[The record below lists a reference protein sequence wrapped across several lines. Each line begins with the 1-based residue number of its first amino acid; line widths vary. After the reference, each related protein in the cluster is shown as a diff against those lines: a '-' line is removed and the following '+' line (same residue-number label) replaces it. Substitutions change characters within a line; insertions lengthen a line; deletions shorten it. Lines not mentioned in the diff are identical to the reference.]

1 MKISLNIAGTDEQ
14 TNKMAENKAM
24 ERLLLSVKQGDWEAR
39 ELLLQ
44 RYRPLMLS
52 LVQKRT
58 SETALQNK
66 YMEAAKAGLLA
77 AASKYTHSVQPD
89 RFQIFALDYI
99 EASMNRSERRGF
111 FARLFGG
118 K

>member
-1 MKISLNIAGTDEQ
+1 MKISLNISGTDEQ
-14 TNKMAENKAM
+14 TTKVAENNAM

-52 LVQKRT
+52 LVQKRAT
-58 SETALQNK
+58 DTASQNK
-66 YMEAAKAGLLA
+66 FMEAAKAGLLE
-77 AASKYTHSVQPD
+77 AASRYTHSIQPD

-99 EASMNRSERRGF
+99 EASMNRSERGGF